1 MEIFTRKSFRF
12 LPFCATLRC
21 IGAKIALNYNNHH
34 RREDDGDC
42 CIGCLRNHLL
52 HFHARSG
59 ILAAVGEE
67 NIQHIIDDLLAD
79 GRCGAVGIIKGCCH
93 ATGGGE

>member
-21 IGAKIALNYNNHH
+21 IGAKIAPNYNNHH
-34 RREDDGDC
+34 RRKDDGDC

-52 HFHARSG
+52 HFHTRSG
-59 ILAAVGEE
+59 ILAAVREKNEE
-67 NIQHIIDDLLAD
+67 LAVVYYLLRRDGKTILAD
-79 GRCGAVGIIKGCCH
+79 NLFYCRCRYR
-93 ATGGGE
+93 